1 MARYIDAEVLCKEHF
16 MCDCL
21 SCKDCYKTQKEK
33 ISCEYYSAYSLQ
45 DFCGWISEIPSID
58 VVKVVHGEWVVC
70 DAPPPTWWYECS
82 ICHKAGNV
90 EYNYC
95 PNCGAEM
102 RGGNDDSEMCTIGKG
117 KETMSDDPDMSCQAY

>member
-1 MARYIDAEVLCKEHF
+1 MSRYIDVDAVVWEIEKDKCGLEDYDSALDVAIAEI
-16 MCDCL
+16 
-21 SCKDCYKTQKEK
+21 KTFK
-33 ISCEYYSAYSLQ
+33 AA
-45 DFCGWISEIPSID
+45 D
-58 VVKVVHGEWVVC
+58 VVEVVHGEWVVC

>member
-1 MARYIDAEVLCKEHF
+1 MSRVEKLKAEIFDTFKDINFVYNDCSRYDTLERLINEMTA
-16 MCDCL
+16 
-21 SCKDCYKTQKEK
+21 
-33 ISCEYYSAYSLQ
+33 
-45 DFCGWISEIPSID
+45 D
-58 VVKVVHGEWVVC
+58 VVEVVHGEWVVC

-95 PNCGAEM
+95 PNCGADM

-117 KETMSDDPDMSCQAY
+117 KETMSNDPDMSCQAY